1 MPTIQTRRVIRSRR
15 LNLRATQRQEKLIR
29 AGAAARSVSVTDFI
43 LQSACMQAEHALA
56 DRRDFIASPAQ
67 WKAFVE
73 ALDRPAQIKPALA
86 RLFSETQQRGPQK

>member
-1 MPTIQTRRVIRSRR
+1 MAAIQTRKGMRSKR

-43 LQSACMQAEHALA
+43 LESACMQAEHALA
-56 DRRDFIASPAQ
+56 DRREFVASPAQ

-73 ALDRPAQIKPALA
+73 ALDRPPQVKPALA
-86 RLFSETQQRGPQK
+86 RLFAEFPQREPGK